1 MNQWIREPASA
12 VPLNGLR
19 AFEAAARHMSIKHA
33 AAELNLTPS
42 AVSHRLR
49 GLEEII
55 GCKLLH
61 RRGSRFKLTDCGQRL
76 APALTEGFARIIG
89 ALSDVRQS

>member
-1 MNQWIREPASA
+1 
-12 VPLNGLR
+12 
-19 AFEAAARHMSIKHA
+19 MSIKHA
-33 AAELNLTPS
+33 AAELHLTPS

-49 GLEEII
+49 ALEQII
-55 GCKLLH
+55 GCQLLQ
-61 RRGSRFKLTDCGQRL
+61 RRGSQFKLTECGQKL